1 MKENIGMKHVKF
13 TLQYKLLNQLSK
25 NVRKEDILIKI
36 DPTDS
41 SETYNQEN
49 NMMK

>member
-1 MKENIGMKHVKF
+1 MKGNIGIKHVKF

-41 SETYNQEN
+41 SETYSQEN

>member
-1 MKENIGMKHVKF
+1 MKENIEMKHVKF

>member
-1 MKENIGMKHVKF
+1 MKGNIGIKHVKF

-36 DPTDS
+36 DPRDS